1 MRFVAVPILI
11 LLVLSQSFSNW
22 VVVVAWKMNRDYI
35 AKNLCVNRTR
45 PQLKC
50 GGKCV
55 LMKRLAE
62 KEKEEQRQAT
72 PQLNIP
78 VIVLSSKTFFVNTI
92 SPEIDSPVVAHTD
105 NRFAKPVDRSL
116 PFFQPPRA

>member
-1 MRFVAVPILI
+1 MRFLAVPILI
-11 LLVLSQSFSNW
+11 LLLLTQSFSSW
-22 VVVVAWKMNRDYI
+22 VVVVAWKINRDYI
-35 AKNLCVNRTR
+35 ARNLCVNRAR

-55 LMKRLAE
+55 LMKRLE
-62 KEKEEQRQAT
+62 QKEKEEQQQAT
-72 PQLNIP
+72 PQLNLP
-78 VIVLSSKTFFVNTI
+78 VIVLSSKNFFDNTI
-92 SPEIDSPVVAHTD
+92 STATASLVIPQSD